1 MQIDWVDSPGRP
13 ATRRD
18 LHQELLS
25 ARRCEAISGQD
36 RREMPQL
43 VFLIPLKFDRADVA
57 FDAAIVI
64 AIGSTLAELISKG
77 AGE

>member
-25 ARRCEAISGQD
+25 ARRCEAISLLLARLGHF
-36 RREMPQL
+36 RE
-43 VFLIPLKFDRADVA
+43 
-57 FDAAIVI
+57 
-64 AIGSTLAELISKG
+64 
-77 AGE
+77 